1 MLWHGEPVV
10 MGKDR
15 IGHVTSGGYGHH
27 LGSAVGLAWVHGEF
41 GSHLPVSV
49 EIRGQRVRATLRRQ
63 PFYDPSG
70 SRLRDV
76 APPRSF

>member
-1 MLWHGEPVV
+1 
-10 MGKDR
+10 
-15 IGHVTSGGYGHH
+15 
-27 LGSAVGLAWVHGEF
+27 
-41 GSHLPVSV
+41 VSV